1 MRRLLISLFAI
12 AAFLGCSKSEDCDV
26 NTDDYKKEET
36 KNASQE
42 EDNVGADVLVDWAP
56 IMMYVYVQ
64 NDKGA
69 DLLNPNAESSIDVSA
84 ISLQYKDKN
93 YSVTKGYST
102 TTRAYMAS
110 FSGVSLEKDSQDKYF
125 LSIGEWNADDDA
137 EYTEVSLDWGDG
149 TKDTFGFTND
159 VTFDATYRNDA
170 EHNYGYTFKRK
181 TYYNGDEVDAI
192 SGNSPIF
199 KFVITK

>member
-1 MRRLLISLFAI
+1 MRRLLISLLAI
-12 AAFLGCSKSEDCDV
+12 ATFLGCSKSED
-26 NTDDYKKEET
+26 YKNEET
-36 KNASQE
+36 NTSEE
-42 EDNVGADVLVDWAP
+42 EDNVCADVLVDLAP

-64 NDKGA
+64 NDKGV
-69 DLLNPNAESSIDVSA
+69 DLLNPNTESSIDVSA

-93 YSVTKGYST
+93 YSVIKGYST

-110 FSGVSLEKDSQDKYF
+110 FNGVTLKVDSQGKYF

-137 EYTEVSLDWGDG
+137 EYTEISLDWGDG

-159 VTFDATYRNDA
+159 VTFNATYRNDA

-181 TYYNGDEVDAI
+181 TYYNGDEVNAVDGI
-192 SGNSPIF
+192 SPIF
-199 KFVITK
+199 KFVIAK

>member
-1 MRRLLISLFAI
+1 MRRLLISLLAI
-12 AAFLGCSKSEDCDV
+12 ATFLGCSKSED
-26 NTDDYKKEET
+26 YKNEET
-36 KNASQE
+36 NTSEE
-42 EDNVGADVLVDWAP
+42 EDNVCADVLVDLAP

-69 DLLNPNAESSIDVSA
+69 DLLNPNTESSIDVSA

-93 YSVTKGYST
+93 YSVNKGYST

-110 FSGVSLEKDSQDKYF
+110 FNGVTLKVDSQGRYF

-137 EYTEVSLDWGDG
+137 EYTEISLDWGDG

-159 VTFDATYRNDA
+159 VTFNATYRNDA

-181 TYYNGDEVDAI
+181 TYYNGDEVNAI

-199 KFVITK
+199 RFVIAK

>member
-1 MRRLLISLFAI
+1 MRRLLISLLAI
-12 AAFLGCSKSEDCDV
+12 ATFLGCSKSED
-26 NTDDYKKEET
+26 YKNEET
-36 KNASQE
+36 NTSEE
-42 EDNVGADVLVDWAP
+42 EDNVCADVLADLAP

-69 DLLNPNAESSIDVSA
+69 DLLNPNTESSIDVSA

-93 YSVTKGYST
+93 YSVNKGYST

-110 FSGVSLEKDSQDKYF
+110 FNGVTLKVDSQGKYF

-137 EYTEVSLDWGDG
+137 EYTEISLDWGDG

-159 VTFDATYRNDA
+159 VTFNATYRNDA

-181 TYYNGDEVDAI
+181 TYYNGDEVNAI

-199 KFVITK
+199 RFVIVK

>member
-1 MRRLLISLFAI
+1 MRRLLISLLAI
-12 AAFLGCSKSEDCDV
+12 ATFLGCSKSEDCDV
-26 NTDDYKKEET
+26 NPEDYKNEET
-36 KNASQE
+36 NTSEE
-42 EDNVGADVLVDWAP
+42 EDNVCADVLVDLAP

-64 NDKGA
+64 NDNGV
-69 DLLNPNAESSIDVSA
+69 DLLNPNTESSIDVSA

-110 FSGVSLEKDSQDKYF
+110 FNGVTLKVDSQGRYF

-137 EYTEVSLDWGDG
+137 EYTEISLDWGDG

-159 VTFDATYRNDA
+159 VTFNATYRNDA

-181 TYYNGDEVDAI
+181 TYYNGDEVNAI

-199 KFVITK
+199 RFVIAK

>member
-12 AAFLGCSKSEDCDV
+12 ATFLGCSKSEDCDV
-26 NTDDYKKEET
+26 NPEDYKNEET
-36 KNASQE
+36 NASEE
-42 EDNVGADVLVDWAP
+42 EDNVCADVLVDWAP
-56 IMMYVYVQ
+56 IMIFVYVQ

-69 DLLNPNAESSIDVSA
+69 DLLNPNTESSIDVSA
-84 ISLQYKDKN
+84 ISLKYKDNN
-93 YSVTKGYST
+93 YSVNKGYST

-110 FSGVSLEKDSQDKYF
+110 FNGVALEVDSQGKYF

-137 EYTEVSLDWGDG
+137 EYTEVSLDWGDE

-159 VTFDATYRNDA
+159 VTFNAAYRNDA

-181 TYYNGDEVDAI
+181 TYYNGDEVNAVDGI
-192 SGNSPIF
+192 SPIF
-199 KFVITK
+199 KFVIAK